1 MKKITATILTVL
13 ILAVSLLPLTAF
25 AWNDPELMLNA
36 SYNADKKTITVEYR
50 VLEFAGTESAD
61 FRLRF
66 DPKVVEL
73 VDYEETKMSNVIME
87 IGKMEGY
94 DNTLAIQF
102 VDLYYVEEED
112 CEEDNSATVVTFNFK
127 VINESA
133 TETVFISYADSYNMD
148 PDSIEKSPERATL
161 KIPLNEG
168 SVSKSTVE
176 GYIPSD
182 NTSDNKDITKV
193 IVAAV
198 IAAVVLIGG
207 TVAIVIKYRKK

>member
-87 IGKMEGY
+87 IGKMDGY

-148 PDSIEKSPERATL
+148 PNSIEKSPERATL
-161 KIPLNEG
+161 KIQGASLSAKAADRETPYFVLLNRIEANMNIF
-168 SVSKSTVE
+168 SKKNIFTF
-176 GYIPSD
+176 I
-182 NTSDNKDITKV
+182 
-193 IVAAV
+193 
-198 IAAVVLIGG
+198 
-207 TVAIVIKYRKK
+207 RKHL